1 MKTLKEFMPDK
12 NQIADNELNEITAMG
27 VVSAIKLQ
35 KAVSRIKSTNDT
47 NEKIDLLTKALVF
60 SLGTLSL
67 QLQKTR
73 KRRR

>member
-1 MKTLKEFMPDK
+1 MKTLKEFVSDK

-27 VVSAIKLQ
+27 VVSAVKLQ

-47 NEKIDLLTKALVF
+47 NKKIDLLTKALVF

>member
-60 SLGTLSL
+60 SLGALSL